1 MKHYD
6 ANGHHPK
13 VRPYHR
19 QPLYRLKKQIV
30 QNLQSYAQ
38 RLAMMRLG
46 LRFVRFAKGE
56 ASPLFVAADMTA
68 PEGQM
73 VMEMF
78 GGTPCECYVDTDGY
92 GMLKANEAEPP
103 PKAET
108 TKGLIEKLSDLKHTL
123 MRIAAIM
130 MLVLTLPF
138 VACHKDST
146 PTPTPGP
153 TPDTTIVEPPV
164 DTVTYPDTV
173 WFSMNHLFDFPP
185 VDSIIFFAQKENV
198 EKIIMKLG
206 PSNTTGACPLHFHR
220 ARDTLS
226 KRIDVNPQKV
236 CGAGTIYVNTLYGAT
251 LPDPYSTEDGG
262 MTPDDSIFF
271 TTNGW
276 TLQRGWP
283 FDKKSR

>member
-1 MKHYD
+1 MKHLD
-6 ANGHHPK
+6 GKGHHPGA
-13 VRPYHR
+13 RPYHR
-19 QPLYRLKKQIV
+19 HALYRLKKQIV

-46 LRFVRFAKGE
+46 LHFVRFAKGE

-92 GMLKANEAEPP
+92 GMLQANEAEPP

-146 PTPTPGP
+146 PTPTPTPGP

-164 DTVTYPDTV
+164 DTVTYPDTIYLD
-173 WFSMNHLFDFPP
+173 WDWEWRAPP
-185 VDSIIFFAQKENV
+185 MDSVIFFASKNSVKKIMLNLRKFNSTGYYPYIFNV
-198 EKIIMKLG
+198 CL
-206 PSNTTGACPLHFHR
+206 
-220 ARDTLS
+220 DTIQ

-236 CGAGTIYVNTLYGAT
+236 RGAGTIYIECIRPDSITT
-251 LPDPYSTEDGG
+251 LPG
-262 MTPDDSIFF
+262 MHRGDSIRATSMGFDIKIH
-271 TTNGW
+271 W
-276 TLQRGWP
+276 
-283 FDKKSR
+283 DKKSKQR

>member
-1 MKHYD
+1 MKHLD
-6 ANGHHPK
+6 GKGHHPGA
-13 VRPYHR
+13 RPYHR
-19 QPLYRLKKQIV
+19 HALYRLKKQIV

-46 LRFVRFAKGE
+46 LHFVRFAKGE

-92 GMLKANEAEPP
+92 GMLQANEAEPP

-108 TKGLIEKLSDLKHTL
+108 TKGLIEKLSDLKHIL

-146 PTPTPGP
+146 PTPTPTP
-153 TPDTTIVEPPV
+153 DPDTTIIEPPV

-173 WFSMNHLFDFPP
+173 YLKWDWEWRAPP
-185 VDSIIFFAQKENV
+185 MDSVIFFAQKNSV
-198 EKIIMKLG
+198 KKIILELLPFNSGSYTPEIFHYGRNKLQE
-206 PSNTTGACPLHFHR
+206 
-220 ARDTLS
+220 
-226 KRIDVNPQKV
+226 RIDVNPQKV
-236 CGAGTIYVNTLYGAT
+236 RGAGKIYVNRTYGAS
-251 LPDPYSTEDGG
+251 LPDPTETNKCG
-262 MTPDDSIFF
+262 MAAVDSAWYVQ
-271 TTNGW
+271 NGW
-276 TLQRGWP
+276 QIQRGRP
-283 FDKKSR
+283 PYKSR

>member
-1 MKHYD
+1 MKHLD
-6 ANGHHPK
+6 GKGHHPSA
-13 VRPYHR
+13 RPWNRHL
-19 QPLYRLKKQIV
+19 LYRLKKQIV

-68 PEGQM
+68 LEGQM

-78 GGTPCECYVDTDGY
+78 GGAPCECYVDTDGY
-92 GMLKANEAEPP
+92 GMLQANEAEPP

-146 PTPTPGP
+146 PTPTPTP
-153 TPDTTIVEPPV
+153 DPDTTIVKPPV

-173 WFSMNHLFDFPP
+173 WFDMEKLLDLPP
-185 VDSIIFFAQKENV
+185 MDSIEFYVNKSSVKKF
-198 EKIIMKLG
+198 IMNLK
-206 PSNTTGACPLHFHR
+206 PYNSTGWTPHLYR
-220 ARDTLS
+220 RVRDSLS

-236 CGAGTIYVNTLYGAT
+236 RGAGTIYVGSGGTQWPNPNAT
-251 LPDPYSTEDGG
+251 NISAMSAEDY
-262 MTPDDSIFF
+262 DWYNA
-271 TTNGW
+271 NGW
-276 TLQRGWP
+276 EVVCGWP
-283 FDKKSR
+283 FNKKTR